1 MKGEIGLAIGTAVV
15 VVVVVVVFNRRP
27 EVVEALVGEV
37 AVEDGDVAS

>member
-1 MKGEIGLAIGTAVV
+1 MKGEIGLAIGTA
-15 VVVVVVVFNRRP
+15 VVVVVVFNRRP